1 MESFWKGQIVGG
13 RYEEVAGHFLSHL
26 WKWPLL
32 KKTLM
37 FFVSIFRQKE
47 FPGYNE
53 EVDFEEK
60 KVY

>member
-1 MESFWKGQIVGG
+1 
-13 RYEEVAGHFLSHL
+13 
-26 WKWPLL
+26 
-32 KKTLM
+32 M

-60 KVY
+60 KYIRKTNKFQLSRK